1 MFGKDKDQKRPL
13 KMSLEQTLEQER
25 KELLRNLDG
34 LKGPRAPSRIASNRG
49 KTLIPLRNSS
59 RQEKTES
66 GRRASVSSPLASSS
80 PWTNTLLSEWDD
92 SIYEP
97 SDDAEEPEP
106 ERRSSD
112 SVTQLKREKE
122 KKQKALE
129 EREIDIDAGFLYGM
143 QSSVPHIVLPQK
155 HSAPAA
161 LELSP
166 RYRTP
171 AQSQT
176 QSHPHSQS
184 QLQSN
189 AVPSPKSRRFSLK
202 KHRLSTSSMD
212 NDAPDTV
219 SEASTSPTLSKASL
233 HDPDRSGRLTKDRT
247 ESADENSDSADSSDE
262 EDDTSSEE
270 EDLYD
275 IRKGPVGPRGRSK
288 SPRGRSKTKTGL
300 SPGTSPARSPAPP
313 GGWSGKRG
321 PGPRPQ
327 GSPSVGGALGLFN
340 ELQEEEE
347 LNGPIVTHRRANGR
361 RTVLSPGP
369 RRSGVHPHT
378 SFDHNGSGLNTPV
391 GSDEEADLSDIKQA
405 QNLSIHLSSV
415 DTSIPDRAIRTII
428 RGDFPRLQQEAEEG
442 FRRQRKYLVATDLSE
457 ESVYALEWTIG
468 TILRDGD
475 TLFAVY
481 AVADENASGVDLN
494 TGVQIGDGATAIR
507 RTTDIVGKQTEKTA
521 MKYQAASSTSLL
533 PNALAAYFG
542 GTDSKANS
550 RTNSVDSRA
559 LSRSEQERLRAIED
573 ISNTCVRL
581 LRKTMLQVRVA
592 VEVIH
597 CKSPKHLLTE
607 AIDGLEPTLVVLG
620 SRGRSALKGVL
631 LGSFSNYLVTK
642 SSVPVMVAR
651 KKLKKHTKNTRRI
664 RLSNNL
670 TTPRGLAG
678 AKID

>member
-1 MFGKDKDQKRPL
+1 MFGKDQRPL
-13 KMSLEQTLEQER
+13 RMSLEQTLEQER

-34 LKGPRAPSRIASNRG
+34 LKSPKAPRSDNSSRRG
-49 KTLIPLRNSS
+49 KNLSLLRSS
-59 RQEKTES
+59 TGRQEKTEG

-92 SIYEP
+92 GIYEP
-97 SDDAEEPEP
+97 SDDANEAEP

-122 KKQKALE
+122 KKQKALKD
-129 EREIDIDAGFLYGM
+129 REVDIDAGFLFGM
-143 QSSVPHIVLPQK
+143 QPSVPHIVLPQR
-155 HSAPAA
+155 HGSTPAA
-161 LELSP
+161 FEQLSP

-171 AQSQT
+171 
-176 QSHPHSQS
+176 SQS
-184 QLQSN
+184 QPQLQST
-189 AVPSPKSRRFSLK
+189 
-202 KHRLSTSSMD
+202 STSSAAPTLQSRRLSSKKNSLSGLDQGLPVNMD
-212 NDAPDTV
+212 NDALDSV
-219 SEASTSPTLSKASL
+219 SEASASPTLSKASL
-233 HDPDRSGRLTKDRT
+233 NLNADSDRSGRLAKDRT
-247 ESADENSDSADSSDE
+247 ESADENSDSAESSDDA
-262 EDDTSSEE
+262 DDSSSEE
-270 EDLYD
+270 EDVYD

-288 SPRGRSKTKTGL
+288 SPRGRSKTKPEL
-300 SPGTSPARSPAPP
+300 SPGESPARSPAPP

-321 PGPRPQ
+321 PGPLPP
-327 GSPSVGGALGLFN
+327 GSPRVGGALSLFN
-340 ELQEEEE
+340 ELNEEQE

-369 RRSGVHPHT
+369 RKSRVHPHT

-415 DTSIPDRAIRTII
+415 DTTIPDRAIRTII

-442 FRRQRKYLVATDLSE
+442 LRRQRKYLVATDLSE

-494 TGVQIGDGATAIR
+494 TGVQIGDGATVIKH
-507 RTTDIVGKQTEKTA
+507 TTDIVGKQTEKTA
-521 MKYQAASSTSLL
+521 QRYQTSSSATTSLL

-542 GTDSKANS
+542 GTDSKVNS

-559 LSRSEQERLRAIED
+559 LSRAEQERMRAVED

-581 LRKTMLQVRVA
+581 LRKTMLQ
-592 VEVIH
+592 
-597 CKSPKHLLTE
+597 
-607 AIDGLEPTLVVLG
+607 IDGLEPTLVVLG

-651 KKLKKHTKNTRRI
+651 KKLKKHTKHARI

>member
-1 MFGKDKDQKRPL
+1 MATD
-13 KMSLEQTLEQER
+13 
-25 KELLRNLDG
+25 
-34 LKGPRAPSRIASNRG
+34 
-49 KTLIPLRNSS
+49 
-59 RQEKTES
+59 
-66 GRRASVSSPLASSS
+66 
-80 PWTNTLLSEWDD
+80 
-92 SIYEP
+92 
-97 SDDAEEPEP
+97 
-106 ERRSSD
+106 
-112 SVTQLKREKE
+112 
-122 KKQKALE
+122 
-129 EREIDIDAGFLYGM
+129 
-143 QSSVPHIVLPQK
+143 
-155 HSAPAA
+155 
-161 LELSP
+161 
-166 RYRTP
+166 
-171 AQSQT
+171 
-176 QSHPHSQS
+176 
-184 QLQSN
+184 
-189 AVPSPKSRRFSLK
+189 
-202 KHRLSTSSMD
+202 
-212 NDAPDTV
+212 DAPDSV

-233 HDPDRSGRLTKDRT
+233 NITNDSDRSGRLAKDRT

-262 EDDTSSEE
+262 ADISSEE
-270 EDLYD
+270 EDVYD

-288 SPRGRSKTKTGL
+288 SPRGRSKTKPQL

-321 PGPRPQ
+321 PGPLPP
-327 GSPSVGGALGLFN
+327 GSPRVGGALSLFN
-340 ELQEEEE
+340 ELNEEEE

-369 RRSGVHPHT
+369 RKSGVHPHT

-415 DTSIPDRAIRTII
+415 DTTIPDRAIRTII

-442 FRRQRKYLVATDLSE
+442 FRRQRSYLVATDLSE

-494 TGVQIGDGATAIR
+494 TGVQIGDGATVIKH
-507 RTTDIVGKQTEKTA
+507 TTDIVGKQTEKTA
-521 MKYQAASSTSLL
+521 QKYQNSSSATTSLL

-542 GTDSKANS
+542 GTDSKVNS
-550 RTNSVDSRA
+550 RTNSVDARA
-559 LSRSEQERLRAIED
+559 LSRSEQERIRAIED

-607 AIDGLEPTLVVLG
+607 AIDGLEPTLVILG

-651 KKLKKHTKNTRRI
+651 KKLKKHTKNARI